1 MIPSDIKRKVLVLYS
16 SASAACGI
24 GTWIENLNQTLPLY
38 GWDLVVGLAW
48 GRKFHDPKQVEQLRS
63 QLSTVRMDG
72 RTGTE
77 EGRIRAIEKTIRIVE
92 PDIVM
97 LTCLDDAF
105 EAVRRLRCNRQYFRF
120 MVVNHGNVPK
130 QAACLLQHR
139 DLIDMAICVSRF
151 SFLAMNNVKE
161 HFEKERF
168 CHVPNAVP
176 LQNFKKKRMLNRF
189 CVGYAGRLDV
199 DKRAVDLLPF
209 FLELN
214 KICPDAEL
222 WVAGQGERA
231 GEITTLAGRFPDRV
245 KYFGQLTTP
254 ELNTTFYPSL
264 DVLIHFSPSEAWGY
278 SIAEAMS
285 FGVVPVVSDFRGR
298 KIDELIIERQTG
310 MVFPVG
316 NVKAAAEAV
325 CELFESPDYHQRM
338 SVNTREHIKQNYSL
352 KKFGEAWAQA
362 LSLCCSLP
370 VLTMQKRTGIRSEKS
385 RWMVGEGFLE
395 SMRSLLRRRVTHAS
409 PGEEWPHFRCNS
421 PLLLKQITAIMASL
435 YEKE

>member
-1 MIPSDIKRKVLVLYS
+1 MISSKVKRKLLVLYS

-24 GTWIENLNQTLPLY
+24 GTWIENLNETLPLY

-48 GRKFHDPKQVEQLRS
+48 GRKFNDPQQVEQLRPR
-63 QLSTVRMDG
+63 LSIVRMDG
-72 RTGTE
+72 RTGTV
-77 EGRIRAIEKTIRIVE
+77 EGRVRAIEKTIRTVD

-105 EAVRRLRCNRQYFRF
+105 EAFRRLRCNRQYFRL
-120 MVVNHGNVPK
+120 MVVNHGNRPE
-130 QAACLLQHR
+130 QAACLLQHL
-139 DLIDMAICVSRF
+139 DLIDMVICVSRF
-151 SFLAMNNVKE
+151 SFLAMSNVKE
-161 HFEKERF
+161 HFEKKRL
-168 CHVPNAVP
+168 CHAPNAVP
-176 LQNFKKKRMLNRF
+176 LQNVKKKRILNRF

-209 FLELN
+209 FQELN
-214 KICPDAEL
+214 KICPDAEF

-231 GEITTLAGRFPDRV
+231 DEITTLASRFPGRV

-285 FGVVPVVSDFRGR
+285 FGAVPVVSDFRGR
-298 KIDELIIERQTG
+298 KIDELVIGRQTG

-316 NVKAAAEAV
+316 NVKAAAEV
-325 CELFESPDYHQRM
+325 VSELFESPDYHQKM
-338 SVNTREHIKQNYSL
+338 SVNAREHIEQNYSL
-352 KKFGEAWAQA
+352 KKFGEAWAQT

-370 VLTMQKRTGIRSEKS
+370 VLTIQKQTEVRSEKR

-395 SMRSLLRRRVTHAS
+395 SMRSLLRRRVPHAS
-409 PGEEWPHFRCNS
+409 PGEEWPHFKCKS
-421 PLLLKQITAIMASL
+421 PSLLNQITAIMATL
-435 YEKE
+435 YET

>member
-1 MIPSDIKRKVLVLYS
+1 M
-16 SASAACGI
+16 
-24 GTWIENLNQTLPLY
+24 
-38 GWDLVVGLAW
+38 
-48 GRKFHDPKQVEQLRS
+48 
-63 QLSTVRMDG
+63 
-72 RTGTE
+72 
-77 EGRIRAIEKTIRIVE
+77 
-92 PDIVM
+92 
-97 LTCLDDAF
+97 
-105 EAVRRLRCNRQYFRF
+105 
-120 MVVNHGNVPK
+120 
-130 QAACLLQHR
+130 
-139 DLIDMAICVSRF
+139 
-151 SFLAMNNVKE
+151 
-161 HFEKERF
+161 
-168 CHVPNAVP
+168 
-176 LQNFKKKRMLNRF
+176 
-189 CVGYAGRLDV
+189 
-199 DKRAVDLLPF
+199 
-209 FLELN
+209 
-214 KICPDAEL
+214 
-222 WVAGQGERA
+222 A

-370 VLTMQKRTGIRSEKS
+370 VLTMQKRTGIRSEKAGG
-385 RWMVGEGFLE
+385 WWEKV
-395 SMRSLLRRRVTHAS
+395 
-409 PGEEWPHFRCNS
+409 FR
-421 PLLLKQITAIMASL
+421 KYA
-435 YEKE
+435 